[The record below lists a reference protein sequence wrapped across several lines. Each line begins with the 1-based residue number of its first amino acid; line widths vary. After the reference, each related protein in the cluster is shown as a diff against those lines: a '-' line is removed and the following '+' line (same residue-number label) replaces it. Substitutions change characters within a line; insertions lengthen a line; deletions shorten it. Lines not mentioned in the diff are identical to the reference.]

1 MSTFKRLPTDL
12 SIDENEIFRPRAAQR
27 LFGFSHSQLYE
38 KIKSGEI
45 EPPFPLSEHGKA
57 VAWTGEMIIR
67 HHRRRLALQ
76 KKRRQIIEHH
86 RKRLA
91 LQEKRRTG

>member
-12 SIDENEIFRPRAAQR
+12 SIDENAIFRPRAAYQY
-27 LFGFSHSQLYE
+27 FGFGHSQLYQ

-45 EPPFPLSEHGKA
+45 EPPFPLSESGSA
-57 VAWTGEMIIR
+57 VGWTGRM
-67 HHRRRLALQ
+67 
-76 KKRRQIIEHH
+76 IIEHH

-91 LQEKRRTG
+91 LQEKRRAG